1 MNRILKNI
9 SRRQLRQE
17 VTRTQCNEPGCH
29 RHHFVLA
36 ITYFHG
42 KQLNQWLLWE
52 YFVIDLQCR
61 CWLVVVRT
69 CVTFCVAWRVHTHA
83 RWLTTDAEMAWKA
96 SSIRSTPCCG
106 KIETCVR
113 RQAVRLAT
121 WLLFITDARA
131 RRADKIATSITRR
144 CGVAEFTHAEQQAS
158 HADRTLRAQ
167 CAAVA
172 SLRS

>member
-1 MNRILKNI
+1 MLTGGSANVRNV
-9 SRRQLRQE
+9 LRG
-17 VTRTQCNEPGCH
+17 VACPHTRAMIDDRCWDGMKGIKYT
-29 RHHFVLA
+29 
-36 ITYFHG
+36 FHG
-42 KQLNQWLLWE
+42 S
-52 YFVIDLQCR
+52 
-61 CWLVVVRT
+61 
-69 CVTFCVAWRVHTHA
+69 
-83 RWLTTDAEMAWKA
+83 TT
-96 SSIRSTPCCG
+96 CCG

-144 CGVAEFTHAEQQAS
+144 CGVAEFTHAGQQAS